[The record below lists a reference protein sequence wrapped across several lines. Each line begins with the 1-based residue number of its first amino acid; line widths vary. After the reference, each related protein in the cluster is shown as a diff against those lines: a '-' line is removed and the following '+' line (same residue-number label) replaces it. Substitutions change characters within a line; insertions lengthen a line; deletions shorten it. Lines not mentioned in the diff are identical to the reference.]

1 MGIQRDGETGEDGAA
16 AIVYFGD
23 GATSQGDV
31 NEAFIWASVFNAPV
45 VFFCQ
50 NNQWAISEPLEKQS
64 RIPLYQRARGFG
76 FPRIRVDGNDV
87 LPCHAVPKKAT
98 QAAREGQGPTLS
110 HAFTHRLRPR
120 SSPDEPTTYRLAS
133 G

>member
-1 MGIQRDGETGEDGAA
+1 MVGGGEEVEGTGYAMGIQRDGETGEDGAA

-50 NNQWAISEPLEKQS
+50 NNQWANSEPLEKQS
-64 RIPLYQRARGFG
+64 RIPLYQRPRAFG
-76 FPRIRVDGNDV
+76 FPRIRAHRNPL
-87 LPCHAVPKKAT
+87 LPHLP
-98 QAAREGQGPTLS
+98 L
-110 HAFTHRLRPR
+110 
-120 SSPDEPTTYRLAS
+120 
-133 G
+133 